1 MLSYGYM
8 TQDPKAHASPPK
20 TSSGMTGVG
29 WATILCPTQ
38 SHTPSMEAAWE
49 KQPRTWCDVDLH
61 FSPICPLLVDGNQKN
76 RWKLRSLMSGKGIRW
91 RMALAWSNGQS
102 HVSCL
107 RIVFRRRYEF
117 SGLRPLIMVNQ
128 KNVFRV
134 LGYINDRVEI
144 HLLDPGASIK
154 FLPVSRLTGI
164 WGTSRWQA
172 PVSTHGQQMCL
183 WIFDLWFQ
191 PIKLVSKG
199 SWKYT
204 MYTTNIHSA
213 LILWEFLWYNS
224 CEEVGAVGV
233 SEPVGKPPCPRLLAV
248 FYKTH
253 AWIPLVTFVPA
264 GPLYANI
271 SITAVF
277 VPSYYNNNAK
287 KPHTFKCKHKIQFQQ
302 GRKRGIAV
310 LYLFEHSLISTHLSK
325 LK

>member
-1 MLSYGYM
+1 MNS
-8 TQDPKAHASPPK
+8 Q
-20 TSSGMTGVG
+20 
-29 WATILCPTQ
+29 
-38 SHTPSMEAAWE
+38 
-49 KQPRTWCDVDLH
+49 
-61 FSPICPLLVDGNQKN
+61 
-76 RWKLRSLMSGKGIRW
+76 
-91 RMALAWSNGQS
+91 ALGHW
-102 HVSCL
+102 L
-107 RIVFRRRYEF
+107 W
-117 SGLRPLIMVNQ
+117 LIK

-134 LGYINDRVEI
+134 IGYISDRVEI

-154 FLPVSRLTGI
+154 FPPVSRLTGI
-164 WGTSRWQA
+164 GGTSRWQA

-213 LILWEFLWYNS
+213 LILWQFLWYNS
-224 CEEVGAVGV
+224 WGEVGAVGV
-233 SEPVGKPPCPRLLAV
+233 SEPVG
-248 FYKTH
+248 TH
-253 AWIPLVTFVPA
+253 ACIPLVTFVPA
-264 GPLYANI
+264 EPLYANI
-271 SITAVF
+271 SITVVF

-287 KPHTFKCKHKIQFQQ
+287 KTPFKCKNKIQFQQ